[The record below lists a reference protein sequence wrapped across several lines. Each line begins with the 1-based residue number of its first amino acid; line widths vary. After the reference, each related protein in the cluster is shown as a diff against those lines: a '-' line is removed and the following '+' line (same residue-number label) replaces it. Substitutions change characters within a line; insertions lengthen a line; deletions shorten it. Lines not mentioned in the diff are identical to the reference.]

1 MTFQDW
7 FKKWMQEHP
16 LRVPAEDDARRFTQ
30 DVMRQI
36 RTEMAPASSPH
47 PSGLRWPPL
56 TLALPAVAVAAALVV
71 AAALFVTRDRTH
83 SVVRTRAPGAAPELS
98 PPRQIARA
106 PIDVA
111 RTPDPGHPLPTER
124 AAATPLQDA
133 ETILA
138 IRRELPDASIEVL
151 TSDMGGAPDAQH
163 VVLEAGPDVY
173 NHNVE
178 TVRRFQ
184 SVIRPQAAYGR
195 SLAVLRRASQWS
207 PAPAVK
213 SGIMLGLGETE
224 EELVETLRDLRSVG
238 CQLLT
243 LGQYLQPTRM
253 HTPVARY
260 VPPEEFDRFGEL
272 ARELGFVGVASGPMV
287 RSSYKAEE
295 LLESLRKA
303 DSDVAVV

>member
-1 MTFQDW
+1 
-7 FKKWMQEHP
+7 
-16 LRVPAEDDARRFTQ
+16 
-30 DVMRQI
+30 MRADSDFGQV
-36 RTEMAPASSPH
+36 RDMVSD
-47 PSGLRWPPL
+47 L
-56 TLALPAVAVAAALVV
+56 TLHTVCQSAKCPNIHECWGQGTATLMLLGNVC
-71 AAALFVTRDRTH
+71 TRDCGFCSIPAGRPDE
-83 SVVRTRAPGAAPELS
+83 V
-98 PPRQIARA
+98 
-106 PIDVA
+106 DV
-111 RTPDPGHPLPTER
+111 TEPER
-124 AAATPLQDA
+124 AAQAARKMNLSHVVLTSVARDDLPDGGAQIFA
-133 ETILA
+133 ETIRA
-138 IRRELPDASIEVL
+138 VRRELPEASIEVL
-151 TSDMGGAPDAQH
+151 TSDMGGAPDAQE

-195 SLAVLRRASQWS
+195 SLAVLRRAAQWS
-207 PAPAVK
+207 PAPVVK

-260 VPPEEFDRFGEL
+260 VTPEEFDQFADL

-287 RSSYKAEE
+287 RSSYKAED
-295 LLESLRKA
+295 LLQTAREVVTN
-303 DSDVAVV
+303 VAVP